1 MKKELYTWEQLK
13 AYSIIA
19 LHNLLHSANEIDLR
33 NINMFLEP
41 LKIIY
46 KKETVIKFSEK
57 LLNDEIKQSKIDS
70 SK

>member
-41 LKIIY
+41 LKTIY